1 MPKTVQQKVEKP
13 TTQTKKVAKPAPKAA
28 DSSKEDSKKTK
39 RPINVPVMRCVGQ
52 LKSHLNDE
60 TKHKITEILE
70 GHKEYNKFVG
80 DTNIKIKEAK
90 VYSDKEKKVVND
102 EASLLAKEALRKEL
116 ADYKEKHK
124 DITSSITKL
133 NKSIYRISGPA
144 SKYLSSILHTIIYN
158 ILDHSVGSTLKKSL
172 PGQKQPKVDKLSFG
186 DISRENFDFYP
197 IISDL
202 PTFVEVQELFKKRE
216 LDELEKDKEKDK
228 DKDKEKKRRKKNTG
242 TATEKSE
249 GATPDEDEV
258 EEKHEDAINSNESDD
273 EKKST
278 TYKMVIYNIFRM
290 IVKNRDLE
298 EGKKLCCAVPTREV
312 ISNILLEYVE
322 RLSNFLEILVGATA
336 NANTINEDH
345 IMNANKLMFTMFNS
359 MDNYGKFEDQVKQT
373 YKVIEEVRTD
383 TPTKKAATAVTA
395 ST

>member
-1 MPKTVQQKVEKP
+1 MPKTIQQKVEK
-13 TTQTKKVAKPAPKAA
+13 TTPKIKKVEKISPKAIN
-28 DSSKEDSKKTK
+28 SQKIKK
-39 RPINVPVMRCVGQ
+39 PINVPVMRCVGQ

-60 TKHKITEILE
+60 TKNKITDILE
-70 GHKEYNKFVG
+70 NNKAYETRITEFN
-80 DTNIKIKEAK
+80 TQIKDAK
-90 VYSDKEKKVVND
+90 VFSDKEKTLAD
-102 EASLLAKEALRKEL
+102 AEGTAEAKNVLRKQL
-116 ADYKEKHK
+116 VDFKEKNK
-124 DITSSITKL
+124 DVTDSITKL

-158 ILDHSVGSTLKKSL
+158 ILDHSVDSTLKKSL
-172 PGQKQPKVDKLSFG
+172 PAQKQPKVDRLSFG

-197 IISDL
+197 IITDL
-202 PTFVEVQELFKKRE
+202 PTFVEVQTLFRKRE
-216 LDELEKDKEKDK
+216 FEEKEE
-228 DKDKEKKRRKKNTG
+228 KEKKEKKEKKPRKKT
-242 TATEKSE
+242 SE
-249 GATPDEDEV
+249 VPEPTLDEDEA
-258 EEKHEDAINSNESDD
+258 EEDEKPEPDTTNDSDD
-273 EKKST
+273 EKKPT

-359 MDNYGKFEDQVKQT
+359 TDKYGKFEDQVKQT
-373 YKVIEEVRTD
+373 YKVIEEVRCD
-383 TPTKKAATAVTA
+383 TQKETTTM
-395 ST
+395 

>member
-1 MPKTVQQKVEKP
+1 MPKTVQQKVEKTAP
-13 TTQTKKVAKPAPKAA
+13 KTKKVEKPAPKVA
-28 DSSKEDSKKTK
+28 DSQKSKK
-39 RPINVPVMRCVGQ
+39 PINVPVMRCVGQ

-60 TKHKITEILE
+60 TKDKINEILNKN
-70 GHKEYNKFVG
+70 KEYNTKISEFT
-80 DTNIKIKEAK
+80 TNIKDVK
-90 VYSDKEKKVVND
+90 VYSNKEKTVLDD
-102 EASLLAKEALRKEL
+102 EKTVAAKEALRIEL
-116 ADYKEKHK
+116 AAYKKENGNIS
-124 DITSSITKL
+124 DSIAKL

-202 PTFVEVQELFKKRE
+202 PTFVEVQGLFRKRE
-216 LDELEKDKEKDK
+216 SDELEKDKEKEK
-228 DKDKEKKRRKKNTG
+228 DKDKEKKRRKKNTD
-242 TATEKSE
+242 TTQT
-249 GATPDEDEV
+249 TPETTDEV
-258 EEKHEDAINSNESDD
+258 EVEEEEKEVGTVGESDD

-359 MDNYGKFEDQVKQT
+359 MDNYGKFENQVKQT
-373 YKVIEEVRTD
+373 YKILEEVKSD
-383 TPTKKAATAVTA
+383 TPTKKTATAIVA
-395 ST
+395 